1 MTSERSETVNERARD
16 TQCPMCPAG
25 TLQEGTTTLTL
36 ERSGSTIVLKGV
48 PAEVCDT
55 CGEAYLDE
63 DVSADVYG
71 RAEELV
77 DAGAETVVQQYRA
90 PAKTAA

>member
-1 MTSERSETVNERARD
+1 
-16 TQCPMCPAG
+16 
-25 TLQEGTTTLTL
+25 L
-36 ERSGSTIVLKGV
+36 ERGGSTIVLKGV
-48 PAEVCDT
+48 PANVCDT

-63 DVSADVYG
+63 EVSTDVYG

-90 PAKTAA
+90 PAKATA